1 MFNFVF
7 NYEYFNFTFIN
18 EYLNLT
24 FINEYFN
31 ITLYTITAGTP
42 PPAYQPHD
50 DNSHNPHS
58 QQTVNL
64 QHGTRRP
71 PPTPMDT
78 MPSGGIFCK
87 LINKKFLCFKV

>member
-1 MFNFVF
+1 MNI
-7 NYEYFNFTFIN
+7 FI
-18 EYLNLT
+18 
-24 FINEYFN
+24 I
-31 ITLYTITAGTP
+31 ILYTITAGTP

-78 MPSGGIFCK
+78 MPSGGIYCCK
-87 LINKKFLCFKV
+87 LINKSFYALRSELTKKNEKSEYATLVLVHTK